1 VGIQKIFA
9 HKIQEFCLYLGFS
22 VTLAQLRNV
31 WRNTENIRVKNPRI
45 PFISGIFSAGRA
57 ASQRLAELRKYSRK
71 KSKNSVYIWDF

>member
-31 WRNTENIRVKNPRI
+31 WRNTENIRVNNPRI

-57 ASQRLAELRKYSRK
+57 ASQRLAELRRVDQELI
-71 KSKNSVYIWDF
+71 KS